1 MDDDLVLKGYHFT
14 SFYKVDDEEWKEC
27 GYGGE
32 ALRED
37 SDPEAEIK
45 LDDASFEEVSDYLNK
60 HCLSGVSSGE
70 TIFRHRRYFEAWNW
84 PYDESRRRF
93 YQGSF
98 ERFSYMRVFKE
109 WPDCS
114 LEWITK
120 HATADQ
126 AIQYMK
132 ERGMNVCPLK

>member
-1 MDDDLVLKGYHFT
+1 MLKGYHST
-14 SFYKVDDEEWKEC
+14 SYYRVDDDEWMEC
-27 GYGGE
+27 GYAGE
-32 ALRED
+32 VLR
-37 SDPEAEIK
+37 
-45 LDDASFEEVSDYLNK
+45 DDAEPESEVKLSDASWEDVMDYLS
-60 HCLSGVSSGE
+60 HHYLSGVSGNE
-70 TIFRHRRYFEAWNW
+70 TLFRHRPYFETYHW

-132 ERGMNVCPLK
+132 ERGMTVCPLQ